1 MKSRMSIA
9 ILAALFVLSVSVTAY
24 AQRGACCA
32 GGGGPAVWNE
42 LNPEQKQQAAALRTE
57 FMKKQEAV
65 RAQMAQ
71 KRIELL
77 ELASKDK
84 PDEQA
89 IEKKRQEMWAL
100 QDQSRD
106 ERRAMGTKFR
116 ALLTPEQRQKLGPV
130 GMGMGFGR
138 GAGGCGFGA
147 GCGGGPGRGC
157 GGPGFSSTL

>member
-1 MKSRMSIA
+1 M
-9 ILAALFVLSVSVTAY
+9 
-24 AQRGACCA
+24 
-32 GGGGPAVWNE
+32 
-42 LNPEQKQQAAALRTE
+42 RTE

-65 RAQMAQ
+65 RSQMAQ

-100 QDQSRD
+100 QDQARD

-147 GCGGGPGRGC
+147 GCGGGAGRGC